1 MRYFILSGEPSG
13 DLHGSNLI
21 RSLLK
26 ADPEAEIACW
36 GGDLMQ
42 EAGGR
47 LLKHYRE
54 TAFMG
59 AWEVLI
65 NFRKVISNFDTCRRQ
80 IAEFKPDVVILID
93 YPGFNLRMAKHASGL
108 GIKVYYYI
116 SPKLWAWKESRVE
129 VIKKYVDRM
138 YIIFPFE
145 VGFYHKHGY
154 EVHYLGNP
162 LIDQTEKFRSEARDP
177 EELRRTLGLD
187 ERPVIALLA
196 GSREQEVRH
205 IFPAM
210 VKVANSFPD
219 YQFVVAAV
227 EHLPAEI
234 YSDIIGSYPVK
245 TVTGRTYELLT
256 VAEASLVTS
265 GTATLEAALFDV
277 PQVVC
282 YKTSALTYKLSMMF
296 LKVRFISLVNLI
308 MDREIVKELVQ
319 DEMNELTLNRELAL
333 VLRSGYKHIT
343 MKENYTVLR
352 SVMGGSG
359 ASTRVAEDMILTL
372 KGSQAL
378 S

>member
-21 RSLLK
+21 RSLLR
-26 ADPEAEIACW
+26 ADHGAEIACW
-36 GGDLMQ
+36 GGELMR
-42 EAGGR
+42 EAGGT
-47 LLKHYRE
+47 LLNHYRE

-59 AWEVLI
+59 VWEVLVNI
-65 NFRKVISNFDTCRRQ
+65 RKIKSNFKKCRRQ
-80 IAEFKPDVVILID
+80 IAEFKPDVVIMID
-93 YPGFNLRMAKHASGL
+93 YPGFNLRMARHVKGL
-108 GIKVYYYI
+108 GIRVYYYI

-129 VIKKYVDRM
+129 IIRKYVDRM

-145 VGFYHKHGY
+145 VDFYRKHRY
-154 EVHYLGNP
+154 EAQYLGNP
-162 LIDQTEKFRSEARDP
+162 LIDQTEAFRSEANDP
-177 EELRRTLGLD
+177 AAIKKMLGLD
-187 ERPVIALLA
+187 ERPVIALLS

-205 IFPAM
+205 ILPEM
-210 VKVANSFPD
+210 VKVAGSFPD

-227 EHLPAEI
+227 EHLSPGL
-234 YSDIIGSYPVK
+234 YSEIIGSSPVK
-245 TVTGRTYELLT
+245 SLTGKTYELLT

-282 YKTSALTYKLSMMF
+282 YKTSAVTYKLSMMF

-319 DEMNELTLNRELAL
+319 NELNELTLNRELAL
-333 VLRSGYKHIT
+333 ILRSGYKNRT
-343 MKENYTVLR
+343 MLENYSILR

-372 KGSQAL
+372 KGSQA
-378 S
+378 